1 MKKIY
6 TLFLLVTFYGY
17 SQNPGDIVITEIMQ
31 NPIVIS
37 DDFGEWFEVY
47 NTTGAPI
54 DLNGWIIRDEPGAN
68 QNLTTINT
76 SVIVPPGGY
85 ITLGRGGVTDPA
97 SPSYN
102 GGITHAYVY
111 DFSFLMANGADEVIL
126 EFNGVVIDEV
136 RYGSTLGFPN
146 PNGASMTL
154 SANNLNST
162 ANDLGANWCLATT
175 VYDTTN
181 NNRGTPAAVND
192 ACGPSCTLT
201 LNASSAS
208 CTTTSGPGTN
218 DDTYSVTLAFSGGN
232 TGTTYTVTANSG
244 TVGGD
249 NPSSLATGTIT
260 VTGIVEGTNVVIT
273 VSDLAG
279 GGVCSLSRTIT
290 SPACI
295 PATCANPGD
304 IIITEILQDPAAV
317 SDTLG
322 EWFEVYN
329 TTNTAIDIEGWVL
342 SDLGNNVHTMV
353 ASGGNTIVPANG
365 YLVIGRSTN
374 TAVNGNAP
382 VDYAWTVFTLGN
394 NADQIIITCGT
405 TEIDRVEYTG
415 ASPWPNPTGSSM
427 ELSLTA
433 YNSVDN
439 DLGSN
444 WGVAVTPFGLG
455 DNGTPGRANDFTLS
469 ANSFEQLSFKLYP
482 NPVNNGLL
490 YISSSNADPFNVTV
504 LDMSG
509 RQIKITS
516 LNSNEALDVTMLKSG
531 IYLLNIQQGDA
542 VVSEKF
548 IVN

>member
-6 TLFLLVTFYGY
+6 TLFLLASLYGY

-47 NTTGAPI
+47 NTTSAPI
-54 DLNGWIIRDEPGAN
+54 DLNGWILRDEPGAN
-68 QNLTTINT
+68 QNITTINA

-136 RYGSTLGFPN
+136 RYSPALGFPN

-154 SANNLNST
+154 SANSLNSS
-162 ANDLGANWCLATT
+162 ANDIGSNWCLATT
-175 VYDTTN
+175 VYDATN

-192 ACGPSCTLT
+192 ACGPTCTLT
-201 LNASSAS
+201 LNASMAS
-208 CTTTSGPGTN
+208 CTTTTGPGTN
-218 DDTYSVTLAFSGGN
+218 DDTYSVTLGFSGGN

-260 VTGIVEGTNVVIT
+260 VTGITEGTNVVIT
-273 VSDLAG
+273 VTDVAG
-279 GGVCSLSRTIT
+279 GGVCSLTRTIT
-290 SPACI
+290 SPVCI
-295 PATCANPGD
+295 PAACANVGD
-304 IIITEILQDPAAV
+304 IIITEILQDPAVV
-317 SDTLG
+317 SDMVG

-342 SDLGNNVHTMV
+342 SDLGNNLHTIV
-353 ASGGNTIVPANG
+353 ASGGNTVVPANG
-365 YLVIGRSTN
+365 YLVLGRSTN
-374 TAVNGNAP
+374 RAINGDAP
-382 VDYAWTVFTLGN
+382 VDYAWTVYTLGN

-405 TEIDRVEYTG
+405 TIIDRVDYTG
-415 ASPWPNPTGSSM
+415 VAPWPNPTGASM

-444 WGVAVTPFGLG
+444 WGVAVTPFGAG
-455 DNGTPGRANDFTLS
+455 DRGTPGRANDFTLS
-469 ANSFEQLSFKLYP
+469 LVNLEQTSFKIYP
-482 NPVNNGLL
+482 NPVNNGML
-490 YISSSNADPFNVTV
+490 YVSSSNDAFFNVSIT
-504 LDMSG
+504 DMSG
-509 RQIKITS
+509 RQIKTAS
-516 LNSNEALDVTMLKSG
+516 LNTNQALDVSMLKSG
-531 IYLLNIQQGDA
+531 IYLLSIQQGA
-542 VVSEKF
+542 SVVSEKF
-548 IVN
+548 LVN